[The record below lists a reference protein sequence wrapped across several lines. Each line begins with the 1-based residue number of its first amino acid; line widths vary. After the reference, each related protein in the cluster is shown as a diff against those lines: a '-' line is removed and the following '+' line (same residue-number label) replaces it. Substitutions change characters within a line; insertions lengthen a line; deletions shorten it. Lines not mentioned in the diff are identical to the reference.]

1 MRVKTETPLRI
12 FRYKGKKGPYYIT
25 HFDGR
30 FRFVHA
36 VGADDV
42 AIEDVATY
50 GITTKGKAYFGY
62 DGEFVVARDGNVY
75 IGV

>member
-1 MRVKTETPLRI
+1 M
-12 FRYKGKKGPYYIT
+12 
-25 HFDGR
+25 
-30 FRFVHA
+30 HA